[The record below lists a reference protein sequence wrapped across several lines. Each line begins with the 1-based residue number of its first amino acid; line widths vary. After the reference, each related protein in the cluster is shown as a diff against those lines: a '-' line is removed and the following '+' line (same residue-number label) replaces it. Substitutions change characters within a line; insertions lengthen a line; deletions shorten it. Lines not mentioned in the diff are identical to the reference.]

1 MISNKKVLIDDSWFT
16 VLKDQFDLPYFKNLR
31 DFVKQEYL
39 NKKVFPASKNIFR
52 AFNICPFD
60 KVKVVIVGQ
69 DPYHGSGQA
78 DGLSFSVPS
87 AFKVPPSL
95 KNIFKEI
102 EDDLSIKVKED
113 GDLSRWANQGVLL
126 LNSSLTVVENSPASH
141 SGLGWEI
148 FTDSVIKKLS
158 EEKSGLVFM
167 LWGNFAK
174 SKAGLIDES
183 KHLVLKSAHPSPFS
197 AHLFFK
203 CKHFSL
209 ANKYF
214 KKNSISEID
223 WS

>member
-39 NKKVFPASKNIFR
+39 NKKVFPAPKNIFR

-87 AFKVPPSL
+87 AFKIPPSL

-126 LNSSLTVVENSPASH
+126 LNSSLTVVENIPASH

-167 LWGNFAK
+167 LWGNF
-174 SKAGLIDES
+174 
-183 KHLVLKSAHPSPFS
+183 
-197 AHLFFK
+197 
-203 CKHFSL
+203 
-209 ANKYF
+209 
-214 KKNSISEID
+214 KK
-223 WS
+223 

>member
-1 MISNKKVLIDDSWFT
+1 MISDKKVRIDESWFA
-16 VLKDQFDLPYFKNLR
+16 VLKDQFDLPYFKKLKEFIR
-31 DFVKQEYL
+31 GQYL
-39 NKKVFPASKNIFR
+39 EKTIFPSPKNIFR
-52 AFNICPFD
+52 AFDLCHFD

-69 DPYHGSGQA
+69 DPYHGKDQA
-78 DGLSFSVPS
+78 NGLAFSVCES
-87 AFKVPPSL
+87 VKIPPSL

-102 EDDLSIKVKED
+102 ENDLGIKVKED
-113 GDLSRWANQGVLL
+113 GDLCRWAKQGVLL
-126 LNSSLTVVENSPASH
+126 LNSSLTVAQNSPSSH

-158 EEKSGLVFM
+158 DEKEGLVFM

-174 SKAGLIDES
+174 SKAVLIDDK

-197 AHLFFK
+197 ATSFFG

-209 ANKYF
+209 ANKYLIE
-214 KKNSISEID
+214 KGLSEID